1 MDERLEAFKRL
12 LDIMDAVRAGC
23 PWDSTQT
30 IESLRHLT
38 IEETYELSE
47 AILAEDLNEVKKE
60 LGDLMLHLVFYAK
73 IGSEKGAFDITDVLN
88 GICEKMVVRH
98 PHIFGNEKVEN
109 AEQVEQN
116 WEKIKLEREH
126 NRSVLG
132 GVPNGLPSLLKA
144 YRMHQKT
151 AGVGFKWPSAEVAWN
166 KVEEEKKELFEELQ
180 KPDNQ
185 EKVESEYG
193 DLLFALA
200 AYGIYIGVNPDDAL
214 EKTNKKFKS
223 RFGYLEQKA
232 REMGKGVQHLTV
244 EEMIALWKEAKR
256 IER

>member
-1 MDERLEAFKRL
+1 MDERLEAFRRL
-12 LDIMDAVRAGC
+12 LDIMDQVRAGC

-73 IGSEKGAFDITDVLN
+73 IGSEKGVFDITDVLN
-88 GICEKMVVRH
+88 GICDKMVVRH
-98 PHIFGNEKVEN
+98 PHIFGNEHVDN

-151 AGVGFKWPSAEVAWN
+151 AGVGFRWPSAEDAWG
-166 KVEEEKKELFEELQ
+166 KVEEERRELFVELE

-185 EKVESEYG
+185 ENIEAEYG

-200 AYGIYIGVNPDDAL
+200 AYGVYIGVNPDDAL
-214 EKTNKKFKS
+214 EKTNKKFKE
-223 RFGYLEQKA
+223 RFGYVEQKA
-232 REMGKGVQHLTV
+232 HELGKGVQHLTL
-244 EEMIALWKEAKR
+244 EEMVAFWKEAK
-256 IER
+256 EM